1 VKTSALR
8 RRRRWLVVIG
18 VAVLLA
24 VGAAFAVLRVKFE
37 GPDLGDN
44 IASILNKRM
53 RGRIE
58 IGSIEW
64 STSSLEKVLTGGWVP
79 LTIRDVRVWDD
90 CALSAAVT
98 GDEGDE
104 LRSGDPNEDCTP
116 DDRPDPD
123 PRSRRKPRKLL
134 VRTDLLTTEIDIHA
148 VMFGNH
154 DFVFRNLWIHG
165 GEALLEQTREPY
177 PLHAYD
183 RTIVSIIT
191 AFYPRL
197 KASFRAGIYADAPPP
212 IFDLRDIHIAGLNL
226 TLHMQP
232 YRLAKPEQAGYG
244 LTARL
249 EGVDVDAG
257 PDPANSSYLYMDPT
271 DPLVAKFYVRLGV
284 AARRGTVRVLDE
296 GPRATFR
303 LAAVPPLGAT
313 MSEIA
318 YPPAGRGALYQFA
331 LADIKLDRLAQL
343 PNEWARHDFVA
354 NTLELDLQAR
364 TLPCSSAGAPA
375 PEARDGARL
384 HLSGELF
391 NYWDRPYD
399 GAWNLKLDGK
409 NLGPTIRSCIK
420 STVGGDQLD
429 GTISLTGPFVAQPTV
444 GLDLTGVD
452 FDVPLRKG
460 EDPLRLTLAEL
471 HGKIDLVNEEGYLE
485 KTKALVR
492 GGKEPGEV
500 ELSATFGLK
509 PLYSNAQV
517 EIVKAIDVGRFL
529 PVQVA
534 TSVGRFL
541 QGRLRAIGDVEKGFE
556 LSDFDL
562 ALGATEREKALR
574 VHHGRLFTR
583 DSFGSILIDKVY
595 VDAGKSHA
603 MLDGRVDIDHDNMRL
618 VIDGDFPDLDVWLA
632 RFKLPPLFKS
642 AGGGRIVITGPP
654 SKPTINVDTTL
665 AGVPCIDQLK
675 LENLSYSAGTVDINK
690 MSSPGFGGQLTGSG
704 RILVGGAAP
713 VIDRLELIGQ
723 RLDASKLCG
732 LKGIARGTI
741 DDLRVNLHGPIDT
754 KRTPLEWLGLGQI
767 YAHADHLTVLDDRYS
782 AISACVNRKDD
793 RACRPRPLAA
803 DPADLKLCEDGKR
816 AGAASGTGFCLVA
829 AATRDDGGTLDATIA
844 QLPAIRTSVRSVVP
858 AHLAGTLSLADLPLA
873 LIDQLRGKPAAQA
886 VGGLLSLTAHLQGS
900 PAAPQASGA
909 IQILRSWLGR
919 GFLGDAQIALEP
931 TVVRGVP
938 GLELKGS
945 ALAGRLSITGS
956 LGTSAPYPIEL
967 SITGR
972 RIEVDPFLDL
982 RALLKQPDPIQAWA
996 SGTVTLRTELAPT
1009 RTVAPS
1015 AWEAWLELTELTV
1028 QLDHRAADGRITP
1041 LVVRVKEQ
1049 NPSARAA
1056 MSVHVTPSSYALAC
1070 RDPKAAS
1077 EPTACSTILE
1087 TPAGD
1092 IAITGHATRRGL
1104 KALVAEKSPGAKDAA
1119 KDAPR
1124 DPAKEAPRD
1133 PAKEAPRNPAKEAP
1147 RNPAKEAPRDP
1158 AKDAP
1163 RDPARDPAKDA
1174 PKDPA
1179 KDPAKDAPKDPAKD
1193 PTDPKAPEVELIADG
1208 DLDLS
1213 KLRVLLDQR
1222 FDHVAGRV
1230 RLHAAV
1236 GGAFDKPTFE
1246 VALELDPDQIW
1257 QFNETERAAR
1267 RDAIRAKVKR
1277 PHVAFKVGENP
1288 VVLRPIGSDTELS
1301 APRGLIKLA
1310 NGSIGFTDVLIQV
1323 KDERHDEDQGE
1334 LHVAGNIALDG
1345 VTPVKWLVLLSGK
1358 LAGKMLQVV
1367 APNLVAQ
1374 ANGLIDIDNQLVLS
1388 GSGALPAVAGTLKF
1402 NRFSFIPRGVRRE
1415 LVFNT
1420 GDIDIATE
1428 TAGDHRTDTLTITDV
1443 NGTLDDGKLQNIS
1456 GSLQLHDGKLDKA
1469 SLRLDAKGIPF
1480 RIPQTLDLVLEASN
1494 VRIALDSPTSNWRVT
1509 GTVTVLDGAYLRN
1522 FELTDRI
1529 QTIGINSAPSKPFWE
1544 EYPTLGSAELALNL
1558 VVQQFAVRD
1567 NIATI
1572 ELRSDLMQISGSP
1585 RDPRLSGQIRVT
1597 HGEFRIP
1604 GTRAAF
1610 IRTSGTVDF
1619 AENQPANAPEL
1630 HVSSD
1635 ADYRDLSGQDH
1646 VITVTIGGTL
1656 QLPTWDLKTS
1666 TGYNKSQTLSLLVLG
1681 RNQEQLRRSLGDQ
1694 NLGGDP
1700 THADPTTN
1708 PSQGF
1713 ADQIVKDLAG
1723 DWVSDLLGSSLTK
1736 LTGLDVLRIEIG
1748 FGSIGF
1754 HVEKKMLENAKL
1766 LGDAEQ
1772 TIRGTTIKG
1781 QAELKTPF
1789 VISLQ
1794 AGYLNQ
1800 NYYDPAEQDIIDYNV
1815 KLVYRVFI
1823 P

>member
-1 VKTSALR
+1 VKESAPR
-8 RRRRWLVVIG
+8 RRRQWLVVIG

-24 VGAAFAVLRVKFE
+24 LGAAFAVLRVKFE
-37 GPDLGDN
+37 GADLGDN

-64 STSSLEKVLTGGWVP
+64 STSSLQKVLTGGWVP
-79 LTIRDVRVWDD
+79 VTVRDVRVWDD
-90 CALSAAVT
+90 CALSAVVT

-116 DDRPDPD
+116 DDRPDAD

-134 VRTDLLTTEIDIHA
+134 LRTDLVTVEIDVHA
-148 VMFGNH
+148 VMLGNH

-183 RTIVSIIT
+183 RTIVSIVT

-232 YRLAKPEQAGYG
+232 YQLASLERTGYG
-244 LTARL
+244 FTARL

-257 PDPANSSYLYMDPT
+257 PDPANNSYLYMDPT

-284 AARRGTVRVLDE
+284 AAKRGTVRVLDE

-303 LAAVPPLGAT
+303 LPSPGVPGAAARAET
-313 MSEIA
+313 
-318 YPPAGRGALYQFA
+318 YPPPDRSALYQLT
-331 LADIKLDRLAQL
+331 LADIRLDRLAQL
-343 PNEWARHDFVA
+343 PTEWARHDFVA

-364 TLPCSSAGAPA
+364 ALPCAIDPFPKSFWRPPA
-375 PEARDGARL
+375 VSPSPEPRDGAAL

-409 NLGPTIRSCIK
+409 NMGPMIRSCIK

-429 GTISLTGPFVAQPTV
+429 GTISLTGPFVAQPAV

-452 FDVPLRKG
+452 FDLPLRRG

-529 PVQVA
+529 PPQVA
-534 TSVGRFL
+534 SSVGRFL

-562 ALGATEREKALR
+562 ALGATARERAIR

-583 DSFGSILIDKVY
+583 DNFGSIQIEKVY
-595 VDAGKSHA
+595 LDAGKSHA
-603 MLDGRVDIDHDNMRL
+603 MFDGKVDIAHNDMN
-618 VIDGDFPDLDVWLA
+618 VGITGDFPDLDVWLK
-632 RFKLPPLFKS
+632 RFNLPALFKS
-642 AGGGRIVITGPP
+642 ASGEANGGGEIRITGQ
-654 SKPTINVDTTL
+654 PTNPRITVTDTTL
-665 AGVPCIDQLK
+665 AGVPCLDK
-675 LENLSYSAGTVDINK
+675 LEVKRLTKDGNTITISE
-690 MSSPGFGGQLTGSG
+690 MRSPGLGGQLTGSG
-704 RILVGGAAP
+704 KIVLGAGAP
-713 VIDRLELIGQ
+713 TIERLELLGS
-723 RLDASKLCG
+723 RLDASKVCG

-741 DDLRVNLHGPIDT
+741 DELNVNLHGAVDPR
-754 KRTPLEWLGLGQI
+754 RTPLEWLGLGQI
-767 YAHADHLTVLDDRYS
+767 YARADHLTVLDDRYS
-782 AISACVNRKDD
+782 AISACVNRADD
-793 RACRPRPLAA
+793 RACRPRTTAA
-803 DPADLKLCEDGKR
+803 APVDLKQCEDGKR
-816 AGAASGTGFCLVA
+816 AGAANGSGFCLVS
-829 AATRDDGGTLDATIA
+829 AATRDAGGTLDATVV
-844 QLPAIRTSVRSVVP
+844 QLPAIRTSVRSVIP

-873 LIDQLRGKPAAQA
+873 LIDQLRGKPSAGA
-886 VGGLLSLTAHLQGS
+886 VGGLLSLTAHLQGT
-900 PAAPQASGA
+900 PAAPQATGA
-909 IQILRSWLGR
+909 IQILRSWLAS
-919 GFLGDAQIALEP
+919 GFLGDAQIAIEP
-931 TVVRGVP
+931 TVIRGVP

-945 ALAGRLSITGS
+945 ALAGRLSIKGS
-956 LGTSAPYPIEL
+956 LGTAAPFPVEL
-967 SITGR
+967 SISGR

-982 RALLKQPDPIQAWA
+982 RTLLKQPDPIQAWA
-996 SGTVTLRTELAPT
+996 SGTVTLRTELAPA
-1009 RTVAPS
+1009 RPAGPA
-1015 AWEAWLELTELTV
+1015 AWDAWLELTELTV
-1028 QLDHRAADGRITP
+1028 QVDHRATDGRITP

-1049 NPSARAA
+1049 DAAARAA

-1092 IAITGHATRRGL
+1092 IEITGHATRRDPR
-1104 KALVAEKSPGAKDAA
+1104 AVAG
-1119 KDAPR
+1119 R
-1124 DPAKEAPRD
+1124 PASQP
-1133 PAKEAPRNPAKEAP
+1133 
-1147 RNPAKEAPRDP
+1147 
-1158 AKDAP
+1158 
-1163 RDPARDPAKDA
+1163 
-1174 PKDPA
+1174 
-1179 KDPAKDAPKDPAKD
+1179 
-1193 PTDPKAPEVELIADG
+1193 PKAPEVELAARG

-1222 FDHVAGRV
+1222 FDYVAGRV
-1230 RLHAAV
+1230 RLLASV
-1236 GGAFDKPTFE
+1236 GGEFDKPTFE

-1257 QFNETERAAR
+1257 QRNETERTAR
-1267 RDAIRAKVKR
+1267 RDAAQAKIKRA
-1277 PHVAFKVGENP
+1277 PVAFIPGENP
-1288 VVLRPIGSDTELS
+1288 VVLRPIGSDTVLS

-1310 NGSIGFTDVLIQV
+1310 MGSVGFTDVMLQI

-1334 LHVAGNIALDG
+1334 LHVAGNIELDG

-1358 LAGKMLQVV
+1358 LSGKMLQLV

-1374 ANGLIDIDNQLVLS
+1374 ANGLIDIENRIVLS
-1388 GSGALPAVAGTLKF
+1388 GTGPQPALAGTLKF
-1402 NRFSFIPRGVRRE
+1402 DRLSFIPRGVRRE

-1420 GDIDIATE
+1420 GKIDIGTE
-1428 TAGDHRTDTLTITDV
+1428 TAGDHRTYTFDTVEDV
-1443 NGTLDDGKLQNIS
+1443 NGTLDDGKLLNIT
-1456 GSLQLHDGKLDKA
+1456 GSLRVRDGKLEQA
-1469 SLRLDAKGIPF
+1469 SLRLDATNIPF
-1480 RIPQTLDLVLEASN
+1480 RIPQTLDLVVEASN
-1494 VRIALDSPTSNWRVT
+1494 VKITLDNPQANWKVT

-1529 QTIGINSAPSKPFWE
+1529 QTIGVNSAPSKPFWE
-1544 EYPTLGSAELALNL
+1544 EYPRLGSAELDLTL
-1558 VVQQFAVRD
+1558 VVQLFAVRD

-1572 ELRSDLMQISGSP
+1572 ELRSDLMHISGSP

-1700 THADPTTN
+1700 TRADPTTN

-1800 NYYDPAEQDIIDYNV
+1800 NYYDPAEQDIIDINV

>member
-1 VKTSALR
+1 VALT
-8 RRRRWLVVIG
+8 
-18 VAVLLA
+18 LA
-24 VGAAFAVLRVKFE
+24 VGAAFAVLRVKFA
-37 GPDLGDN
+37 GADLGDN

-64 STSSLEKVLTGGWVP
+64 STSSLEKVITGGWVP
-79 LTIRDVRVWDD
+79 LTIHDVRVWDD
-90 CALSAAVT
+90 CALSAVIK

-116 DDRPDPD
+116 DDRPDVD

-134 VRTDLLTTEIDIHA
+134 LRTDLVTAEIDVHA

-183 RTIVSIIT
+183 RTIVSIVT

-197 KASFRAGIYADAPPP
+197 KASFRAGIYADARPP

-232 YRLAKPEQAGYG
+232 YRLANPEQAGYAV
-244 LTARL
+244 TARL
-249 EGVDVDAG
+249 DGVDVDAG
-257 PDPANSSYLYMDPT
+257 PDPANNSYLYMDPT
-271 DPLVAKFYVRLGV
+271 DPLVAKFYVRLAV
-284 AARRGTVRVLDE
+284 TAKRGKLRVLDE
-296 GPRATFR
+296 GPRTTFR
-303 LAAVPPLGAT
+303 LPAASPFGHPT
-313 MSEIA
+313 SEVES
-318 YPPAGRGALYQFA
+318 YPPPGRSKLYELT

-364 TLPCSSAGAPA
+364 ALPCSTDAAPA
-375 PEARDGARL
+375 PEARDGAVL

-409 NLGPTIRSCIK
+409 NLGPTIRTCIK
-420 STVGGDQLD
+420 PTVGGDQLD
-429 GTISLTGPFVAQPTV
+429 GTISLTGPFVAQPAV

-529 PVQVA
+529 PPQVA
-534 TSVGRFL
+534 SSVGRFL

-562 ALGATEREKALR
+562 ALGATEREKAIR

-583 DSFGSILIDKVY
+583 DSFGSIQIDKVY
-595 VDAGKSHA
+595 VDAGRSHA
-603 MLDGRVDIDHDNMRL
+603 MVDGKVDLDHDNMRL
-618 VIDGDFPDLDVWLA
+618 VIDGDFPDLDVWLQ
-632 RFKLPPLFKS
+632 RFKLPALFKS

-654 SKPTINVDTTL
+654 GKPTINVDTTL
-665 AGVPCIDQLK
+665 AGVPCLDQLK
-675 LENLSYSAGTVDINK
+675 LANLSYRSGVVDIES
-690 MSSPGFGGQLTGSG
+690 MSSPGLGGQLTGSG
-704 RILVGGAAP
+704 RILVGGAQP
-713 VIDRLELIGQ
+713 QIERLELIGS
-723 RLDASKLCG
+723 RLDASKVCG
-732 LKGIARGTI
+732 LKGIARGTV
-741 DDLRVNLHGPIDT
+741 DDLRVNLRGSIDPR
-754 KRTPLEWLGLGQI
+754 RTPLDWLGLGQI
-767 YAHADHLTVLDDRYS
+767 YAHADHLTVLDEPYS

-793 RACRPRPLAA
+793 RPCRPRAAA

-816 AGAASGTGFCLVA
+816 AGAANGTGFCVVA
-829 AATRDDGGTLDATIA
+829 AATRDAGGALDATIA
-844 QLPAIRTSVRSVVP
+844 QLPALRTSVRTVIP
-858 AHLAGTLSLADLPLA
+858 AHLAGTLSLTDLPLA
-873 LIDQLRGKPAAQA
+873 LLDRRSRIAGGGDPDGVAGGAGVLPRGIDQLRGKPSAQA

-900 PAAPQASGA
+900 PAAPQATGA
-909 IQILRSWLGR
+909 IQILRSWLAR
-919 GFLGDAQIALEP
+919 GFLGDAQIAIEP

-945 ALAGRLSITGS
+945 ALAGRLSITGA
-956 LGTSAPYPIEL
+956 LGTAAPYPVEL

-972 RIEVDPFLDL
+972 RIEVDPFIDL
-982 RALLKQPDPIQAWA
+982 RTLVNQPDPIQAWA
-996 SGTVTLRTELAPT
+996 TGTVTLRTELAP
-1009 RTVAPS
+1009 VGPVEPA
-1015 AWEAWLELTELTV
+1015 AWDAWIELTELTV
-1028 QLDHRAADGRITP
+1028 QVDHRATDGRITP

-1049 NPSARAA
+1049 RPDLRAA

-1070 RDPKAAS
+1070 RDPKAVSA
-1077 EPTACSTILE
+1077 PTACSTILE

-1092 IAITGHATRRGL
+1092 IELTGHATRRDPR
-1104 KALVAEKSPGAKDAA
+1104 AVRPGAN
-1119 KDAPR
+1119 APR
-1124 DPAKEAPRD
+1124 DP
-1133 PAKEAPRNPAKEAP
+1133 
-1147 RNPAKEAPRDP
+1147 
-1158 AKDAP
+1158 
-1163 RDPARDPAKDA
+1163 
-1174 PKDPA
+1174 
-1179 KDPAKDAPKDPAKD
+1179 
-1193 PTDPKAPEVELIADG
+1193 EVELAARG

-1222 FDHVAGRV
+1222 FDYVAGRV
-1230 RLHAAV
+1230 RLLASV
-1236 GGAFDKPTFE
+1236 GGEFDKPTFE
-1246 VALELDPDQIW
+1246 VSVELDPDQIW
-1257 QFNETERAAR
+1257 QRNETERAAR
-1267 RDAIRAKVKR
+1267 RAAARDKLRRAPV
-1277 PHVAFKVGENP
+1277 PLVAGENP
-1288 VVLRPIGSDTELS
+1288 VVLRPIGSDTVLS

-1310 NGSIGFTDVLIQV
+1310 RGSIGFTDVLLQV
-1323 KDERHDEDQGE
+1323 KDERHDEDQGD
-1334 LHVAGNIALDG
+1334 LHIAGNIELDG
-1345 VTPVKWLVLLSGK
+1345 VTPKTWSVLLSGK

-1367 APNLVAQ
+1367 LPNLVAQ
-1374 ANGLIDIDNQLVLS
+1374 ANGLIAIDGELRLL
-1388 GSGALPAVAGTLKF
+1388 GSGPRPTLDGTLKF
-1402 NRFSFIPRGVRRE
+1402 DRFSFIPRGVRRE
-1415 LVFNT
+1415 LAFNT
-1420 GDIDIATE
+1420 GTIEIGTL
-1428 TAGDHRTDTLTITDV
+1428 TAGDHPTYTFDIANV
-1443 NGTLDDGKLQNIS
+1443 NGTLDDGQLQNIA
-1456 GSLQLHDGKLDKA
+1456 GSLQVRNGQLVQAG
-1469 SLRLDAKGIPF
+1469 LRLDATSIPF
-1480 RIPQTLDLVLEASN
+1480 RIPQTLDLVVSASN
-1494 VRIALDSPTSNWRVT
+1494 VSITLDSPTSSWKVL
-1509 GTVTVLDGAYLRN
+1509 GTVTVVDGAYLRN

-1544 EYPTLGSAELALNL
+1544 EYPTLGSAELNLTL
-1558 VVQQFAVRD
+1558 VVQLFAVRD

-1572 ELRSDLMQISGSP
+1572 EMRSDSMHISGSP

-1597 HGEFRIP
+1597 HGEFRLP

-1619 AENQPANAPEL
+1619 AENQPASAPEL

-1700 THADPTTN
+1700 TRADPTTN

-1772 TIRGTTIKG
+1772 TIRGTTIKA

-1794 AGYLNQ
+1794 GGYLNQ